1 MRVGHLPLNMAFD
14 RWVEKGIMCT
24 KIQKF
29 NYLDLNGLTPLN
41 RKFNLAKLNLQ
52 PPISFS
58 CYI

>member
-1 MRVGHLPLNMAFD
+1 MRVGHLPLNMPFD
-14 RWVEKGIMCT
+14 RWVEKGMCI

-52 PPISFS
+52 LPIPFS
-58 CYI
+58 WYI